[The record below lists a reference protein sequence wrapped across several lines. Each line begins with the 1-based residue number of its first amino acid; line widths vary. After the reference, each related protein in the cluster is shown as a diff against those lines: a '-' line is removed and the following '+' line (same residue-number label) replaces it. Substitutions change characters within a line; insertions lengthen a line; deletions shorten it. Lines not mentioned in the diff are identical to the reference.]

1 MLLPDDLIINNNCS
15 KSMIKIHKKYKS
27 SVMASMSV
35 DKKTVSKMKKN
46 SVIVDLAAG
55 TGGNCELTKVGK
67 VVQKDGVK
75 IVGEMDI
82 LKNVKHAATK
92 LYSENIRNLVQL
104 LEENP
109 EDEIFEEMS
118 KHD

>member
-1 MLLPDDLIINNNCS
+1 MLVHRIVRAPEKRVYYINVGSIPPNE
-15 KSMIKIHKKYKS
+15 
-27 SVMASMSV
+27 V
-35 DKKTVSKMKKN
+35 DAFMEKTVSKMKKN

-75 IVGEMDI
+75 IVGEIDI

>member
-1 MLLPDDLIINNNCS
+1 
-15 KSMIKIHKKYKS
+15 
-27 SVMASMSV
+27 
-35 DKKTVSKMKKN
+35 
-46 SVIVDLAAG
+46 
-55 TGGNCELTKVGK
+55 
-67 VVQKDGVK
+67 
-75 IVGEMDI
+75 MDI